1 MKLNVGNKV
10 TRLEVIDSLGGR
22 EYVNLHVEDLI
33 LDFQDNGRTLKIFVT
48 TNLNSITGGIDI
60 RC

>member
-22 EYVNLHVEDLI
+22 EYVNLHVDDLI
-33 LDFQDNGRTLKIFVT
+33 LDFQDNGRTGT
-48 TNLNSITGGIDI
+48 
-60 RC
+60 